1 MAIVKQ
7 LSLMVEDEPGA
18 LARVC
23 TELAQVAVNIS
34 AIMITRGPRGEAP
47 MRVVVSHVETAK
59 KVLDSLHIK
68 YTEEDVLAI
77 RLKERP
83 GAVGRVTRKLAE
95 QEIDV
100 RYLYGSIEKDSDRAL
115 VVLAV
120 SDLDQA
126 SRILK

>member
-7 LSLMVEDEPGA
+7 LSVMVEDKPGA
-18 LARVC
+18 LAQVC

-34 AIMITRGPRGEAP
+34 AVMISKPSRGQAP
-47 MRVVVSHVETAK
+47 LRLVVSQPETAK
-59 KVLDSLHIK
+59 KVLHSLKIQ
-68 YTEEDVLAI
+68 YTEEEVLVV

-83 GAVGRVTRKLAE
+83 GALGRVTRKLAE

-100 RYLYGSIEKDSDRAL
+100 RYAYGSIEKNSDRAL
-115 VVLAV
+115 VVVAV
-120 SDLDQA
+120 SDLARA